1 MSRQTCH
8 IRVVSLRH
16 ALLNLLAGE
25 PMSGYDLARRFDE
38 SMANV
43 WPAQHSQIYP
53 ELAKLSAAGLI
64 IQTGEGPR
72 GKKVYETT
80 ASGLDALRAWLRDT
94 APDFSVRFEAL
105 LRVFCLWVLPVDE
118 ALALLTR
125 DRAEY
130 VEHRAQ
136 MEIAVLEVDWS
147 ESPAHRTARLTIEF
161 GMRFYDAL
169 IQWIDWAAIQIR
181 AGALQPGA
189 PVAPVARNPARRPP
203 RAVGPIRVSVERRR
217 TSWPRSPS
225 PGCRHL
231 GSFAP

>member
-1 MSRQTCH
+1 MSRSTCK
-8 IRVVSLRH
+8 ISLVSLRH

-64 IQTGEGPR
+64 TQTGEGPR

-80 ASGLDALRAWLRDT
+80 ASGLAALQSWLRET
-94 APDFSVRFEAL
+94 APDYSVRFEAL
-105 LRVFCLWVLPVDE
+105 LRVFCLWALPVDE
-118 ALALLTR
+118 ALALLSR

-130 VEHRAQ
+130 VQHRAQ
-136 MEIAVLEVDWS
+136 MEVAVIEVDWS

-169 IQWIDWAAIQIR
+169 IEWIDWAAIQIS

-189 PVAPVARNPARRPP
+189 PVAPVAPAPVVLAPVALEPVASGAAARVALPP
-203 RAVGPIRVSVERRR
+203 DTG
-217 TSWPRSPS
+217 T
-225 PGCRHL
+225 
-231 GSFAP
+231 